1 MGPDADFRL
10 HWGEHNGKPLDAILD
25 EDPSYFEHLVGQ
37 RCNILDVY
45 PELRLALNAR
55 NGLADDLER
64 RRPALMRKTAEV
76 LMQKGD
82 PNRGGADNGRAEIQ
96 KLRRLQKARGVSY
109 HEAAGRRRGCP
120 THCSQGACQE

>member
-1 MGPDADFRL
+1 MEVQFWEEQKNLGGRLERRVAAAKATASQNWKPPSTEDLVVMGPDADFRL

-64 RRPALMRKTAEV
+64 RRRPA
-76 LMQKGD
+76 
-82 PNRGGADNGRAEIQ
+82 
-96 KLRRLQKARGVSY
+96 
-109 HEAAGRRRGCP
+109 
-120 THCSQGACQE
+120 